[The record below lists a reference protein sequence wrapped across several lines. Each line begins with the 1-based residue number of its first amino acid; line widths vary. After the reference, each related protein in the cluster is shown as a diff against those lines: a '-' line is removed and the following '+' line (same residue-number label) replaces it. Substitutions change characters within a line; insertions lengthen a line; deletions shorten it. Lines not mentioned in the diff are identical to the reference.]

1 MQWFD
6 TLKEDNTEKYLV
18 NITSDVMLDN
28 YMKDMSGKKRN
39 NLKIALENFTE
50 NPEKY
55 PSYAQLTGALERAK
69 EALEELKEMS
79 KRTEKYVPTMEK
91 ALTELGK
98 GNITN
103 MLELLNKE
111 VNRQNTDFIKAL
123 VKKHK
128 LKILQYSKKLE
139 EDDKEKLM
147 KVLQEKYNFAPAEES
162 KYIKRRNMSSVNIEK
177 YLRYVIF
184 QAPSKA
190 RKDLLPDLGD
200 ILGSDYSKLPKALL
214 YIIKNPSLNYE
225 EGRFEKKVLSEDI
238 GKKKAI
244 QDLKN
249 NPVPTE
255 FSRLKTLMDAAKQKY
270 LDSDARDKQNKID
283 RAFMDSLTADDKKMF
298 ALLASKKPARMYSM
312 SVQDYRDLENLEDDA
327 LKRYGFK
334 DENEFNT
341 WLDNEAVE
349 TAWEAIAPKDDADSN
364 DEVSI
369 RDARYI
375 PLLSRLFADRDEDVK
390 ATLIEEFSSGAT
402 KDNYTLDNIYRRFKD
417 IIIILDD
424 LDDLEKSKFSK
435 LWTKFKSKRTK
446 NKDEVFDEMMAELT
460 NNGHYTKIRNN
471 FKKEIDEAVNNI
483 VETNYQIKEKGVI
496 QPLAFL
502 HSIGAIQVE
511 SQ

>member
-1 MQWFD
+1 
-6 TLKEDNTEKYLV
+6 
-18 NITSDVMLDN
+18 
-28 YMKDMSGKKRN
+28 
-39 NLKIALENFTE
+39 
-50 NPEKY
+50 
-55 PSYAQLTGALERAK
+55 
-69 EALEELKEMS
+69 
-79 KRTEKYVPTMEK
+79 
-91 ALTELGK
+91 
-98 GNITN
+98 
-103 MLELLNKE
+103 
-111 VNRQNTDFIKAL
+111 
-123 VKKHK
+123 
-128 LKILQYSKKLE
+128 
-139 EDDKEKLM
+139 
-147 KVLQEKYNFAPAEES
+147 
-162 KYIKRRNMSSVNIEK
+162 MSSVNIEK

>member
-55 PSYAQLTGALERAK
+55 PAYAQLTGALERAK

-79 KRTEKYVPTMEK
+79 KRTEKYVPAMEK

-111 VNRQNTDFIKAL
+111 VGGRNANYIKAL

-139 EDDKEKLM
+139 DDDREKLM
-147 KVLQEKYNFAPAEES
+147 KVLQEKYDFAPAEES
-162 KYIKRRNMSSVNIEK
+162 KYVKRRPMSTTNIEK
-177 YLRYVIF
+177 YVTYVITK
-184 QAPSKA
+184 APAKA
-190 RKDLLPDLGD
+190 REDLLPSLGYFF
-200 ILGSDYSKLPKALL
+200 GGNYSKLPPALL
-214 YIIKNPSLNYE
+214 YIIQNPSINYKE
-225 EGRFEKKVLSEDI
+225 VRFEKPPIKESI
-238 GKKKAI
+238 QRKKAI
-244 QDLKN
+244 QDLKTK
-249 NPVPTE
+249 PLPE

-270 LDSDARDKQNKID
+270 VDSDAKDKQNKID

-298 ALLASKKPARMYSM
+298 AVLVSKTSGRKFSM
-312 SVQDYRDLENLEDDA
+312 SVQDYRDLENLEDDT
-327 LKRYGFK
+327 LRRYGFK

-341 WLDNEAVE
+341 WLDNAAVE
-349 TAWEAIAPKDDADSN
+349 TAWEAIAPEDDADPN

-369 RDARYI
+369 RDARFI
-375 PLLSRLFADRDEDVK
+375 PLLSRLFADTDEDVK
-390 ATLIEEFSSGAT
+390 ATLIEQYTTGKT
-402 KDNYTLDNIYRRFKD
+402 KDNETIDNTYRQFKD
-417 IIIILDD
+417 IMLLLFNI
-424 LDDLEKSKFSK
+424 EKNNKFSE
-435 LWTKFKSKRTK
+435 LWKKFESRRTK
-446 NKDEVFDEMMAELT
+446 NKDEIFEEMMGELI
-460 NNGHYTKIRNN
+460 NNGGYTKIRNI
-471 FKKEIDEAVNNI
+471 FKKDVDEAVNNI

>member
-1 MQWFD
+1 
-6 TLKEDNTEKYLV
+6 
-18 NITSDVMLDN
+18 
-28 YMKDMSGKKRN
+28 MKDMSGKKRN

-55 PSYAQLTGALERAK
+55 PAYAQLTGALERAK

-111 VNRQNTDFIKAL
+111 VGGRNANYIKAL

-128 LKILQYSKKLE
+128 LKIIQYSKKLE

-147 KVLQEKYNFAPAEES
+147 KVLQEKYDFAPAKES
-162 KYIKRRNMSSVNIEK
+162 KYVKRRPMSTTNIEK
-177 YLRYVIF
+177 YLTYVITK
-184 QAPSKA
+184 APAKA
-190 RKDLLPDLGD
+190 REDLLPSLGYFF
-200 ILGSDYSKLPKALL
+200 GGNYSKLPPALL
-214 YIIKNPSLNYE
+214 YIIQNPSIDYKKV
-225 EGRFEKKVLSEDI
+225 RFEKPPIKESI
-238 GKKKAI
+238 QRKKAI
-244 QDLKN
+244 QDLKTK
-249 NPVPTE
+249 PLPE
-255 FSRLKTLMDAAKQKY
+255 FSRLKTLMDAAKRKY
-270 LDSDARDKQNKID
+270 VESDARDKQNKID
-283 RAFMDSLTADDKKMF
+283 RAFMDSLTNDDKKMF
-298 ALLASKKPARMYSM
+298 EVLVSKTSGRKYSM
-312 SVQDYRDLENLEDDA
+312 PVQDYRKLENLKDDT
-327 LKRYGFK
+327 LRRYGFK

-349 TAWEAIAPKDDADSN
+349 EAWVAIAPKDDADPN

-369 RDARYI
+369 RDARHI
-375 PLLSRLFADRDEDVK
+375 PLLSRLFADTDEDVK
-390 ATLIEEFSSGAT
+390 ATLIEQFTTGKT
-402 KDNYTLDNIYRRFKD
+402 KDNETIDNIYRQFKD
-417 IIIILDD
+417 ILIL
-424 LDDLEKSKFSK
+424 LFNIEKNNKFSK
-435 LWTKFKSKRTK
+435 LWKKFENRINK
-446 NKDEVFDEMMAELT
+446 NKDEIFEEIMNELI
-460 NNGHYTKIRNN
+460 NNGGYTKIRNI
-471 FKKEIDEAVNNI
+471 FKKDVDEAVNNI

>member
-55 PSYAQLTGALERAK
+55 PAYAQLTGALERAK

-79 KRTEKYVPTMEK
+79 KRTEKYVPAMEK

-111 VNRQNTDFIKAL
+111 VGGRNANYIKAL

-139 EDDKEKLM
+139 DDDREKLM
-147 KVLQEKYNFAPAEES
+147 KVLQEKYDFAPAEES
-162 KYIKRRNMSSVNIEK
+162 KYVKRRPMSTTNIEK
-177 YLRYVIF
+177 YLTYVITK
-184 QAPSKA
+184 APAKA
-190 RKDLLPDLGD
+190 REDLLPSLGYFF
-200 ILGSDYSKLPKALL
+200 GGNYSKLPPALL
-214 YIIKNPSLNYE
+214 YIIQNPSINYKE
-225 EGRFEKKVLSEDI
+225 VRFEKPPIKESI
-238 GKKKAI
+238 QRKKAI
-244 QDLKN
+244 QDLKTK
-249 NPVPTE
+249 PLPE

-270 LDSDARDKQNKID
+270 VDSDAKDKQNKID

-298 ALLASKKPARMYSM
+298 AVLVSKTSGRKFSM
-312 SVQDYRDLENLEDDA
+312 SVQDYRDLENLEDDT
-327 LKRYGFK
+327 LRRYGFK

-341 WLDNEAVE
+341 WLDNAAVE
-349 TAWEAIAPKDDADSN
+349 TAWEAIAPEDDADPN

-369 RDARYI
+369 RDARFI
-375 PLLSRLFADRDEDVK
+375 PLLSRLFADTDEDVK
-390 ATLIEEFSSGAT
+390 ATLIEQYTTGKT
-402 KDNYTLDNIYRRFKD
+402 KDNETIDNTYRQFKD
-417 IIIILDD
+417 IMLLLFNI
-424 LDDLEKSKFSK
+424 EKNNKFSE
-435 LWTKFKSKRTK
+435 LWKKFESRRTK
-446 NKDEVFDEMMAELT
+446 NKDEIFEEMMGELI
-460 NNGHYTKIRNN
+460 NNGGYTKIRNI
-471 FKKEIDEAVNNI
+471 FKKDVDEAVNNI

>member
-79 KRTEKYVPTMEK
+79 KRTEKYVPAMEK

-111 VNRQNTDFIKAL
+111 VGDRNTNYIKAL

-139 EDDKEKLM
+139 EDDREKLM
-147 KVLQEKYNFAPAEES
+147 KVLQEKYDFAPAEES
-162 KYIKRRNMSSVNIEK
+162 KYVKRRPMSTTNIEK
-177 YLRYVIF
+177 YLTYVITK
-184 QAPSKA
+184 APAKA
-190 RKDLLPDLGD
+190 REDLLPSLGYFF
-200 ILGSDYSKLPKALL
+200 GGNYSKLPPALL
-214 YIIKNPSLNYE
+214 YIIKNPNLDYE
-225 EGRFEKKVLSEDI
+225 NIRFEKPPIKESI
-238 GKKKAI
+238 QRKKAI
-244 QDLKN
+244 QDLKTK
-249 NPVPTE
+249 PLPE
-255 FSRLKTLMDAAKQKY
+255 FSRLKTLMDAAKTKY
-270 LDSDARDKQNKID
+270 VESDARDKQNKID

-298 ALLASKKPARMYSM
+298 AVLVSKTSGRKYSM
-312 SVQDYRDLENLEDDA
+312 SVQDYRDLDNLEDDT
-327 LKRYGFK
+327 LRRYGFK
-334 DENEFNT
+334 DENEFNI

-349 TAWEAIAPKDDADSN
+349 EAWEKIAPKDDADSN

-369 RDARYI
+369 RDVRYI

-390 ATLIEEFSSGAT
+390 ATLIEQFTTGKT
-402 KDNYTLDNIYRRFKD
+402 KDNETIDNIYRQFKD
-417 IIIILDD
+417 ILIL
-424 LDDLEKSKFSK
+424 LFHIEKNNEFSK
-435 LWTKFKSKRTK
+435 LWKDFENRTIK
-446 NKDEVFDEMMAELT
+446 NKDEIFEKIMNELI
-460 NNGHYTKIRNN
+460 NNGGYTKIRNI
-471 FKKEIDEAVNNI
+471 FKKDVDAAVNNI

>member
-55 PSYAQLTGALERAK
+55 PAYAQLTGALERAK

-79 KRTEKYVPTMEK
+79 KRTKHYVPTMEK

-139 EDDKEKLM
+139 EDDREKLM

-162 KYIKRRNMSSVNIEK
+162 KYVKRRPMSTTNIEK
-177 YLRYVIF
+177 YLTYVITK
-184 QAPSKA
+184 APAKA
-190 RKDLLPDLGD
+190 REDLLPSLGYFF
-200 ILGSDYSKLPKALL
+200 GGNYSKLPPALL
-214 YIIKNPSLNYE
+214 YIIQNPSINYKE
-225 EGRFEKKVLSEDI
+225 VRFEKPPIKESI
-238 GKKKAI
+238 QRKKAI
-244 QDLKN
+244 QDLKTK
-249 NPVPTE
+249 PLDE
-255 FSRLKTLMDAAKQKY
+255 FSRLKTLMDAAKRKY
-270 LDSDARDKQNKID
+270 AKSDARDKQNKID

-298 ALLASKKPARMYSM
+298 AVLTSKTSGRKYSM
-312 SVQDYRDLENLEDDA
+312 SVQDYRDLEDLEDDT
-327 LKRYGFK
+327 LRRYGFK

-349 TAWEAIAPKDDADSN
+349 AANDAVDIPFRAPAVIVIAPFVVTLPLASIEKFVVSDVPIDNAPALVILKAVLSVAFLPTIASAPNLDCVTPPLTIVNPLASKLAVFFEAITPLRNSTATPNKLEVTPPLTTTNPSPPNIALSSVAPFLNNS
-364 DEVSI
+364 VT
-369 RDARYI
+369 I
-375 PLLSRLFADRDEDVK
+375 P
-390 ATLIEEFSSGAT
+390 
-402 KDNYTLDNIYRRFKD
+402 
-417 IIIILDD
+417 
-424 LDDLEKSKFSK
+424 
-435 LWTKFKSKRTK
+435 
-446 NKDEVFDEMMAELT
+446 
-460 NNGHYTKIRNN
+460 
-471 FKKEIDEAVNNI
+471 
-483 VETNYQIKEKGVI
+483 
-496 QPLAFL
+496 
-502 HSIGAIQVE
+502 
-511 SQ
+511 

>member
-1 MQWFD
+1 
-6 TLKEDNTEKYLV
+6 
-18 NITSDVMLDN
+18 
-28 YMKDMSGKKRN
+28 
-39 NLKIALENFTE
+39 
-50 NPEKY
+50 
-55 PSYAQLTGALERAK
+55 
-69 EALEELKEMS
+69 MS
-79 KRTEKYVPTMEK
+79 KRTKHYVPTMEK

-139 EDDKEKLM
+139 EDDREKLM

-162 KYIKRRNMSSVNIEK
+162 KYVKRRPMSTTNIEK
-177 YLRYVIF
+177 YLTYVITK
-184 QAPSKA
+184 APAKA
-190 RKDLLPDLGD
+190 REDLLPSLGYFF
-200 ILGSDYSKLPKALL
+200 GGNYSKLPPALL
-214 YIIKNPSLNYE
+214 YIIQNPSINYKE
-225 EGRFEKKVLSEDI
+225 VRFEKPPIKESI
-238 GKKKAI
+238 QRKKAI
-244 QDLKN
+244 QDLKTK
-249 NPVPTE
+249 PLDE
-255 FSRLKTLMDAAKQKY
+255 FSRLKTLMDAAKRKY
-270 LDSDARDKQNKID
+270 AKSDARDKQNKID

-298 ALLASKKPARMYSM
+298 AVLTSKTSGRKYSM
-312 SVQDYRDLENLEDDA
+312 SVQDYRDLEDLEDDT
-327 LKRYGFK
+327 LRRYGFK

-349 TAWEAIAPKDDADSN
+349 AAWEAIAPKDDADPN

-375 PLLSRLFADRDEDVK
+375 PLLSRLFADTDEDVK
-390 ATLIEEFSSGAT
+390 ATLIEQFTTGKT
-402 KDNYTLDNIYRRFKD
+402 KDNETIDNTYRQFKD
-417 IIIILDD
+417 ILIL
-424 LDDLEKSKFSK
+424 LFHIEKNNKFSE
-435 LWTKFKSKRTK
+435 LWKKFETRRNK
-446 NKDEVFDEMMAELT
+446 NKDEIFEEIMNELI
-460 NNGHYTKIRNN
+460 NNGGYTKIRNI
-471 FKKEIDEAVNNI
+471 FKKDVDEAVNNI